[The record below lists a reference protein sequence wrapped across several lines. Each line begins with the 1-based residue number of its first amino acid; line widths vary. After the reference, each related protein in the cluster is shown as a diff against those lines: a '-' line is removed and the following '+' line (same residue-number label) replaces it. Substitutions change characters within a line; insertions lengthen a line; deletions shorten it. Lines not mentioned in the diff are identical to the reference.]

1 MRASSSTHIYFKK
14 VLNRKSI
21 FTAGCAFGNFLKQK
35 EKKNQERLKIKTRIL
50 KKLWHLQFRKA
61 SLGIIIIQ
69 KIFRNKNYDSTIVSV
84 DDTAVLELFICL
96 SLVSPFKP
104 LLLSISKPVDD
115 PLFLD
120 DPLILRLV
128 VFVVVTVLESH
139 FDLGAICL
147 LMVLKDISS
156 SSEMEDDS
164 DSSLA
169 EDNGLIS
176 ALSPLSS
183 PLTTLGFS
191 IPFWVQF
198 EVQLLADL
206 IGEENL
212 LMILKARS
220 PEAGEG

>member
-1 MRASSSTHIYFKK
+1 MASSSQ
-14 VLNRKSI
+14 S
-21 FTAGCAFGNFLKQK
+21 NFQL
-35 EKKNQERLKIKTRIL
+35 
-50 KKLWHLQFRKA
+50 
-61 SLGIIIIQ
+61 IQ
-69 KIFRNKNYDSTIVSV
+69 NVVTKRESYDSTIVSGV
-84 DDTAVLELFICL
+84 VLELFICL
-96 SLVSPFKP
+96 SGLVTSPLFNP
-104 LLLSISKPVDD
+104 LLLSISAEMDD

-120 DPLILRLV
+120 DPLLRLV
-128 VFVVVTVLESH
+128 VVNDVTVLESH

-156 SSEMEDDS
+156 SSEIEDDS

-176 ALSPLSS
+176 APLFPLSPAARA
-183 PLTTLGFS
+183 GFS

-206 IGEENL
+206 IGENL

-220 PEAGEG
+220 PEAGEAGWGAGVSATSV

>member
-1 MRASSSTHIYFKK
+1 MASAIPHYSSKK
-14 VLNRKSI
+14 CCVTQS
-21 FTAGCAFGNFLKQK
+21 
-35 EKKNQERLKIKTRIL
+35 
-50 KKLWHLQFRKA
+50 
-61 SLGIIIIQ
+61 
-69 KIFRNKNYDSTIVSV
+69 YDSTIVSV
-84 DDTAVLELFICL
+84 TTAETVLELFICL
-96 SLVSPFKP
+96 SLETSPFKP
-104 LLLSISKPVDD
+104 LLLSISKHSVED
-115 PLFLD
+115 PLFLTD
-120 DPLILRLV
+120 DPLLRLV
-128 VFVVVTVLESH
+128 FVVVVTVLESH

-176 ALSPLSS
+176 ALSPTPRS

-191 IPFWVQF
+191 IPFWVWQF

-206 IGEENL
+206 IGDENL